1 PWHAGESRPTAPTVM
16 TAAVCRDC
24 CALLDGTRPTCDRCG
39 GGRLVVHAEIG
50 DLGIAHIDCD
60 AFYASV
66 EKRDRPELAGKPLI
80 IGHAGGRG
88 VVLTACYVAR
98 KFGARSAMP
107 MFQALELCPHAT
119 VIAPDMGK
127 YKRVSHEIRTIFAS
141 ATSLIEPLSLD
152 EAYLDLTQRGG
163 GAPPAAV
170 ALADIARRVEREIGI
185 TVSIGLSCNKF
196 LAKLASELEKPRG
209 FSVIGRGEARAFLA
223 PLSVRRIHGV
233 GAVTARRME
242 AGGLA
247 TIADLQAL
255 SEQQLVA
262 RFGRFGRRLAL
273 FANGDDDRKV
283 TPDRPVKSI
292 SAETTFA
299 RDTGSAGAW
308 RGSSTARG
316 SPGAAWFSS
325 SRPRTSAS
333 SPAPAASPIRP
344 GVPPF
349 CSRASA
355 GSSTARPTGA
365 RSGSSAS
372 AWAGSVR
379 PLAPTLTTS
388 SATPAAARLPG
399 CSTEERMPDGHVRR
413 CGVLPELGYKRRVAL
428 WRSPT
433 AAQGS
438 RMVRR
443 PITALLVWT
452 WLAMPAVM
460 PAAAQSDAVALRSRE
475 AAAALVRGNVD
486 QAIALYTEA
495 LEDKSLPNDRRATIL
510 NDRGVAYA
518 RRQQQ
523 REAIEDFN
531 RAIQLYPEYAA
542 LYNNRG
548 NVLLALGAVKEAAK
562 DFDRALLL
570 APGYAGAYMKQGQI
584 DRAIA
589 AYTKA
594 IKLTPNS
601 AAALSGRGRAQLA
614 ANRPHGAIRDF
625 TRAVS
630 LDARFS
636 AAYRSRAEAK
646 MAIGRFEEA
655 VEDFS
660 RAVAF
665 EPRNAEIYALRGQ
678 AYVEAGNAASGI
690 KDYAKAIELAPNVGA
705 YYAARGLAYAKAE
718 AYEDA
723 LNDFAR
729 AIELEPRSPK
739 PYAYRAWTYRQQQ
752 QPELGLKDVERALKL
767 DDKSAEAYWAR

>member
-1 PWHAGESRPTAPTVM
+1 M

-299 RDTGSAGAW
+299 RDTGSAAELREVAEGLCLRVAGQLDRKGLAGGSVVLKLKTSDFRILTRARRLAHPTRRAALLFESVCGLIDREADGRTFRLIGVGVGGLGPAVGADPDDLFSYT
-308 RGSSTARG
+308 GSS
-316 SPGAAWFSS
+316 
-325 SRPRTSAS
+325 
-333 SPAPAASPIRP
+333 
-344 GVPPF
+344 
-349 CSRASA
+349 
-355 GSSTARPTGA
+355 
-365 RSGSSAS
+365 
-372 AWAGSVR
+372 
-379 PLAPTLTTS
+379 
-388 SATPAAARLPG
+388 
-399 CSTEERMPDGHVRR
+399 
-413 CGVLPELGYKRRVAL
+413 
-428 WRSPT
+428 
-433 AAQGS
+433 
-438 RMVRR
+438 
-443 PITALLVWT
+443 
-452 WLAMPAVM
+452 
-460 PAAAQSDAVALRSRE
+460 E
-475 AAAALVRGNVD
+475 AAGM
-486 QAIALYTEA
+486 Q
-495 LEDKSLPNDRRATIL
+495 
-510 NDRGVAYA
+510 
-518 RRQQQ
+518 
-523 REAIEDFN
+523 
-531 RAIQLYPEYAA
+531 
-542 LYNNRG
+542 
-548 NVLLALGAVKEAAK
+548 
-562 DFDRALLL
+562 
-570 APGYAGAYMKQGQI
+570 
-584 DRAIA
+584 
-589 AYTKA
+589 
-594 IKLTPNS
+594 
-601 AAALSGRGRAQLA
+601 
-614 ANRPHGAIRDF
+614 H
-625 TRAVS
+625 
-630 LDARFS
+630 
-636 AAYRSRAEAK
+636 
-646 MAIGRFEEA
+646 
-655 VEDFS
+655 
-660 RAVAF
+660 
-665 EPRNAEIYALRGQ
+665 
-678 AYVEAGNAASGI
+678 
-690 KDYAKAIELAPNVGA
+690 
-705 YYAARGLAYAKAE
+705 
-718 AYEDA
+718 
-723 LNDFAR
+723 
-729 AIELEPRSPK
+729 
-739 PYAYRAWTYRQQQ
+739 
-752 QPELGLKDVERALKL
+752 
-767 DDKSAEAYWAR
+767 